1 MGPITLRQIQGFVQ
15 ICGSGGFTIAAP
27 KLGLT
32 QSGISL
38 LLQSLERAI
47 GAQLIQ
53 RPSRTLVLTEAGRRF
68 LPIAKR
74 ILDDVELA
82 AGAGQQAGQR
92 RGRITVAALPTLAA
106 ALLPQAITAFR
117 ADAPGID
124 VQVRD
129 MLTDEIVDSVRRGD
143 AHFGLG
149 AFLQRSDDLVMR
161 QLFRDRLV
169 ALASA
174 ALIAKKVRSIGWSEL
189 GRLPLILMGRDSNI
203 RGLTDLA
210 FFEHRI
216 DVRPAFEVQY
226 VTTAI
231 ALARAGLAIAVIPRL
246 EAAAVADPLVRMM
259 PINDPPM
266 WREIG
271 ILTRRNATLTATQQQ
286 FVDQLALANAR
297 STGWSATS
305 RQRVPK

>member
-1 MGPITLRQIQGFVQ
+1 MGPITLRQIQGFVH
-15 ICGSGGFTIAAP
+15 ICRSGGFTAAAE

-47 GAQLIQ
+47 DAQLIE
-53 RPSRTLVLTEAGRRF
+53 RPSRTLVLTEAGQRF

-74 ILDDVELA
+74 ILDDVDLA
-82 AGAGQQAGQR
+82 VGSGQHTAQR
-92 RGRITVAALPTLAA
+92 RGRITVSALPTLAA
-106 ALLPQAITAFR
+106 ALLPKAIMAFR
-117 ADAPGID
+117 KQAPAID

-129 MLTDEIVDSVRRGD
+129 MLTDEIVESVRRGD

-161 QLFRDRLV
+161 KLFRDRLV
-169 ALASA
+169 ALAGP
-174 ALIAKKVRSIGWSEL
+174 ALIPNKMRAIKWTEL

-210 FFEHRI
+210 FFEHRL

-226 VTTAI
+226 VTTAV
-231 ALARAGLAIAVIPRL
+231 AFARAGLGVAVIPRL
-246 EAAAVADPLVRMM
+246 EAAAVVDASVRMV

-271 ILTRRNATLTATQQQ
+271 ILTRRNATLTAIQQQ
-286 FVDQLALANAR
+286 FVEQVAIVNSR
-297 STGWSATS
+297 SAD
-305 RQRVPK
+305 